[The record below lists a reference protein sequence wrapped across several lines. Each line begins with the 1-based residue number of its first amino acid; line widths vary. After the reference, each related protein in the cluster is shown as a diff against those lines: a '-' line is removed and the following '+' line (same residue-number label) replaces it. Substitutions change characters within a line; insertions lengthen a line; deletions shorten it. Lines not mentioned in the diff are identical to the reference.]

1 MIRSLA
7 SESWDSLCRD
17 VEQLRNMLN
26 TKNNYVSTYK
36 YLQATM
42 SYLKLKNFLYN
53 NSVILCVI
61 SRLNLNVFR
70 WTKASHGIC
79 KTKFQ

>member
-53 NSVILCVI
+53 NSVILLCNMPSEFERNPLDQSK
-61 SRLNLNVFR
+61 SRHL
-70 WTKASHGIC
+70 
-79 KTKFQ
+79 

>member
-1 MIRSLA
+1 MIRSMA

-17 VEQLRNMLN
+17 VEQLRNMLK

-53 NSVILCVI
+53 NSVILLCNMPSEFERI
-61 SRLNLNVFR
+61 PLDQSKSRHL
-70 WTKASHGIC
+70 
-79 KTKFQ
+79 